1 MMKITTVV
9 TIEDRIKV
17 VQLQLNIES
26 DDPERKKE
34 MQKQLQKLQ
43 LRKEIEKIRK
53 KIEQLR

>member
-1 MMKITTVV
+1 V

>member
-1 MMKITTVV
+1 MKITTVV

-17 VQLQLNIES
+17 VQLQLNVES
-26 DDPERKKE
+26 DPERKKE

-43 LRKEIEKIRK
+43 LRREIETIRK

>member
-17 VQLQLNIES
+17 VQLQLNVES
-26 DDPERKKE
+26 DPEQKKE

-43 LRKEIEKIRK
+43 LRKEIETIRK

>member
-17 VQLQLNIES
+17 VQLQLNVES
-26 DDPERKKE
+26 NTERKKG

-43 LRKEIEKIRK
+43 LQKEIETIRR
-53 KIEQLR
+53 KIEQLG

>member
-17 VQLQLNIES
+17 VQLQLNVES
-26 DDPERKKE
+26 NPERKKG

-43 LRKEIEKIRK
+43 LQKEIETIRR
-53 KIEQLR
+53 KIEQLG